1 MHCPDPQSSLRSVAD
16 FKWNISW
23 TSDDTHDSCWITCL
37 GDPTSVMCDE
47 VLERAPCSN
56 LACISCQSYHCDLK
70 LVEHRSRS
78 EDNRRFRGRSVPNR
92 DPCTLANDPFFR
104 SWSMCISRTPSSPS
118 TESPSPGSISSGG
131 CARSPSCHHKLPPS
145 DSRISTDCSDKSSS
159 QLLPP
164 PMQKLSSFHSSFRNL
179 LNDSP
184 NPGCSALVGS
194 FAHLSQHIAASKF
207 VPNDVPPSSG
217 NTIQPNIRGLRE
229 NTLLIPSSYSP
240 RPRVRTTTCSG
251 ESDTSAR
258 DSGLSSHSSSS
269 AYCAPHQASVLRDH
283 PEIPIE
289 DSRPNE
295 GILKLPPPVPPHAP
309 KSHAAAARTV
319 AENTETRH
327 PSVPRGF
334 GLEPTGRLKDVTI
347 RLPRYC
353 RNPCRTVTPFTDKSM
368 LMRPLSSP
376 SGTLNEPTSPI
387 WKRKQR
393 ISARSS
399 QPCSGV
405 NETPT
410 QSDVIGQD
418 SCPLVAP
425 SALPKPA
432 ITCPA
437 CAAAK
442 QYFLCLD
449 ALPRLDY
456 VDTSYMGKFNC
467 ETCFAITRS
476 VGVNCFNRDPTRSL
490 TFLERH
496 GFLRTSRPDSIAHF
510 ILSTPGLC
518 RSQLGA
524 FLGGTQS
531 GVVSPSAVM
540 KCLFHSLDFRESEVD
555 EAIREAVHRFGMPVE
570 SQEIG
575 RYLECLAERYHE
587 SRWPPEGALCAP
599 VTVNQILLLFYSV
612 LLLQTSL
619 HNESAARTSLGKQT
633 VSMFTKNCLGFLFP
647 ESEADAPLDNG
658 EQLELRRAEFSPA
671 KLSSI
676 CNRIKMN
683 PLVQG
688 FDHTELV
695 GQIAR
700 SLVLPST
707 TRPTRLDRKWHSFG
721 LDMLTDLVQPYR
733 RLVFYCIM
741 VQFIKRTNSSSRV
754 GLLRH
759 VFLFNDCLLLARPI
773 QSGRKSRKYVF
784 SNQQLGR
791 ELVSLLRGES
801 HSRPET
807 LRRLLGTQFR
817 LPCGLRPSSR
827 DQISTNVSVPFPGNI
842 HAHTPLLK
850 ISSTSAC
857 LPIAKTSY
865 SSRGDVLSCL
875 QLNKLVG
882 VRRIPLSDCV
892 LRPFESEGCRFGLE
906 LWSCHDPSEIRQ
918 LSGPKVNGASKNP
931 ESWRPLITL
940 AALTQPDYENIV
952 YDLID
957 CFREVHLVSRE
968 LAKK

>member
-1 MHCPDPQSSLRSVAD
+1 MHCLNPQSYRRSVAD
-16 FKWNISW
+16 FKFNISW
-23 TSDDTHDSCWITCL
+23 TPDDTQDSYWTTQL

-56 LACISCQSYHCDLK
+56 LACASCQPFRCDLK
-70 LVEHRSRS
+70 LVQHRSRS
-78 EDNRRFRGRSVPNR
+78 EDNRCFRGRHVPNG

-104 SWSMCISRTPSSPS
+104 SWSICISRTPSSSS
-118 TESPSPGSISSGG
+118 TRSPSPGSISSGG
-131 CARSPSCHHKLPPS
+131 CARPPSCHHRLSPS
-145 DSRISTDCSDKSSS
+145 DSRISTDCRDKSSS
-159 QLLPP
+159 QVLPP

-179 LNDSP
+179 LDDSP
-184 NPGCSALVGS
+184 NPGCSSLVGS
-194 FAHLSQHIAASKF
+194 FARLSQQIAASQF
-207 VPNDVPPSSG
+207 VPNDVLPSSG
-217 NTIQPNIRGLRE
+217 NTIETNIRGPRE
-229 NTLLIPSSYSP
+229 NTLLIPLSYST

-269 AYCAPHQASVLRDH
+269 AYCVPHQASVLRDH
-283 PEIPIE
+283 PEIPIK

-295 GILKLPPPVPPHAP
+295 GILKSPPPVPPHAP
-309 KSHAAAARTV
+309 KSHAAAARMA
-319 AENTETRH
+319 AENTEARH

-334 GLEPTGRLKDVTI
+334 GLESAGRLKDVTI
-347 RLPRYC
+347 RLRYC
-353 RNPCRTVTPFTDKSM
+353 RDPCRTVTQFTDKSIS
-368 LMRPLSSP
+368 MRPSSSP
-376 SGTLNEPTSPI
+376 SDTLSKPASPI

-405 NETPT
+405 NETAT
-410 QSDVIGQD
+410 QSDVVEQD
-418 SCPLVAP
+418 SCPLVDP
-425 SALPKPA
+425 SALPKPS

-456 VDTSYMGKFNC
+456 VDTSYTGKFNC

-476 VGVNCFNRDPTRSL
+476 VGVNCFNRDPARGL
-490 TFLERH
+490 TFLESH

-518 RSQLGA
+518 RSQIGA

-531 GVVSPSAVM
+531 GLVSPSAVM
-540 KCLFHSLDFRESEVD
+540 KCLFHSLDFRENEVD
-555 EAIREAVHRFGMPVE
+555 EAIREAVHQFGMPVE

-587 SRWPPEGALCAP
+587 SRWPPEGTSCAP

-633 VSMFTKNCLGFLFP
+633 VSMFTKNCQSFLFP
-647 ESEADAPLDNG
+647 ESEADAPLDHG
-658 EQLELRRAEFSPA
+658 EQLELRRAAFSPA

-707 TRPTRLDRKWHSFG
+707 TRPTRLDRKRHSFG

-759 VFLFNDCLLLARPI
+759 VFLFNDCMLLAKPT
-773 QSGRKSRKYVF
+773 QSSRKSRRYAF

-791 ELVSLLRGES
+791 ELISLLRGES

-817 LPCGLRPSSR
+817 PPYGLRPSSR
-827 DQISTNVSVPFPGNI
+827 DQISTDVSLPVPENI

-850 ISSTSAC
+850 PSSTSAC
-857 LPIAKTSY
+857 LPVAKTSFA
-865 SSRGDVLSCL
+865 SRRDVLSCL

-892 LRPFESEGCRFGLE
+892 LRPFESEWCRFGLE
-906 LWSCHDPSEIRQ
+906 LWSCRDPSEIRQ
-918 LSGPKVNGASKNP
+918 LSVPKMKSASKNP
-931 ESWRPLITL
+931 EPWRPLITL

-957 CFREVHLVSRE
+957 CFREVHLISRE